1 MNRSKALC
9 DGIRLTAAL
18 AVVVGLSGC
27 IGLVLG
33 GAAGGASIVTDQRTA
48 GTMVEDEAIELKAG
62 NRLRDDAEL
71 KQQAHINVTSYNE
84 IVLVTGEAPTEAMR
98 ARIIDKIK
106 SIAKVRN
113 VHNEIVIA
121 APSPLTARTTDSWLT
136 TSVKTKLIAS
146 KELNAT
152 KVKVVTEGGVVY
164 LLGLV
169 TQTEGNLAAEVT
181 SQTAGVQRVIKLFEY
196 P

>member
-18 AVVVGLSGC
+18 AVIVGLSGC

-62 NRLRDDAEL
+62 NLLRDDAEL

-98 ARIIDKIK
+98 ARIVDKIK
-106 SIAKVRN
+106 SVAKVRN
-113 VHNEIVIA
+113 VHNEMVIA

-146 KELNAT
+146 KELIAT
-152 KVKVVTEGGVVY
+152 KVKVVTESGVVY

-169 TQTEGNLAAEVT
+169 TQTEGNLAAEIT

-196 P
+196 R

>member
-18 AVVVGLSGC
+18 AVIVGLSGC

-62 NRLRDDAEL
+62 NLLRDDAEL

-98 ARIIDKIK
+98 ARIVDKIK
-106 SIAKVRN
+106 SVAKVRN
-113 VHNEIVIA
+113 VHNEMVIA

-146 KELNAT
+146 KGLNAT
-152 KVKVVTEGGVVY
+152 KVKVVTESGVVY

-169 TQTEGNLAAEVT
+169 TQTEGNLAAEIS

-196 P
+196 R

>member
-98 ARIIDKIK
+98 ARIVDKIK